1 MNDKPVVEDA
11 KPFDPASAGWDMVEP
26 LGFGELIGPLW
37 QRGEGPSLRFGFV
50 VTAKH
55 LNFNNILHGGMLA
68 TLADQSMG
76 MTAQRATGIKPH
88 VTIELNIHF
97 IGTVRL
103 GEFVEAHCEVVR
115 AARSIIFMQAK
126 LVAGTR
132 IVGSATGI
140 WKNTG
145 RP

>member
-1 MNDKPVVEDA
+1 MNDKPVLDDT

-26 LGFGELIGPLW
+26 LGFGDLIGPLW
-37 QRGEGPSLRFGFV
+37 QRTDGAISRFGFV
-50 VTAKH
+50 VAAKH

-76 MTAQRATGIKPH
+76 MTAQRATGIRAH
-88 VTIELNIHF
+88 VTIELNIQF

-103 GEFVEAHCEVVR
+103 GEFVESHCELVR
-115 AARSIIFMQAK
+115 AGRSIVFMQTK
-126 LVAGTR
+126 LVAGAR
-132 IVGSATGI
+132 IVASATGI
-140 WKNTG
+140 WKIVG

>member
-1 MNDKPVVEDA
+1 MNDKPRPDVE
-11 KPFDPASAGWDMVEP
+11 KPFDPAGAGWDMVEP

-37 QRGEGPSLRFGFV
+37 QRSDGTVSRFGFV

-88 VTIELNIHF
+88 VTIELNIQF

-115 AARSIIFMQAK
+115 AARSIVFMQAK

-132 IVGSATGI
+132 IVASATGI
-140 WKNTG
+140 WKIIG